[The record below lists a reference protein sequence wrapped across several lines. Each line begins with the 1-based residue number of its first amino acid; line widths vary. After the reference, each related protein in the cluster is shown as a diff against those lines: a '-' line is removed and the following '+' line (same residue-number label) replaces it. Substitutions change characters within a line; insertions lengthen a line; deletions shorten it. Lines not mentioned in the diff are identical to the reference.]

1 MPSVKAFVGLGAN
14 LGRPE
19 AQVRRAIAALGEI
32 PKTRLV
38 SASSLYRSAP
48 VGVGEQPDFIN
59 AVAEIETRLSALALL
74 DELLAIEARFGR
86 RRESP
91 GAPRTLDLDLLLYGD
106 EVVDEPGLVVPHPRM
121 HERAFVLAPLAEIA
135 PDTVVPG
142 KGRVAVL
149 LNTCKD
155 QKVEKIRSDGA
166 PVSAETLLETVRQL
180 AAELHPA
187 RQAPPA
193 SLDGR
198 LEHDYGFDS
207 LGRVELFLR
216 LERRFALSLPQ
227 SVMASAETPRDLLR
241 AIHAANPASRSAPLE
256 RASMLAEE
264 SATPDRAATL
274 VEVLEW
280 HVARHPERPHIVLQD
295 DSGEEQTVTYAALER
310 AARAVAAGLLDRDL
324 QPAGSVAIMLP
335 TGVDYFYSFFGV
347 LLAGGV
353 PVPIYPP
360 ARASQIEDHLRR
372 HAGILSNA
380 LVEML
385 ITVPQAKPIA
395 LLLKPR
401 VSTLRSVVTPADLA
415 RPGPLAPLH
424 RVKPQD
430 IAMLQYTSGSTGSPK
445 GVVLTHANLLTNI
458 RAMGRALRVTPEDV
472 FVSWL
477 PLYHDMGLIGA
488 WMGSLIYGFKYPV
501 MSPLTFL
508 ARPERWLWTI
518 HRHRGTLSGGPN
530 FCYELALRKVE
541 DADIE
546 GLDLSS
552 WRFAFNGAEPV
563 SPDTMAAFC
572 ARFARY
578 GLKPEAMTPC
588 YGLAEATLG
597 VSFTPVG
604 RGPRLDRVEREP
616 FTNGGRANP
625 VSDPGA
631 SALTFVACGRPL
643 PGHQIRVVDDS
654 DWELA
659 EREEGHI
666 QFSGPS
672 ATSGYY
678 RNPEATRE
686 LLHGEWI
693 DTGDFGYIAEGEI
706 YITGR
711 VKDTII
717 RAGRNIYPY
726 ELEEAVGAL
735 EGIRKGCVAVFG
747 ATDARSGTERVVVL
761 AETRVTDAA
770 ERERLRARIDEL
782 AVPLIGMP
790 ADEIV
795 FAPPHSVLKTS
806 SGKIRRA
813 ASRAAYERGA
823 IRGTRAVWWQIV
835 RLAFAA
841 ILPQARRS
849 LRSAV
854 DLAYGA
860 WALALLGVLGPVTW
874 TACALL
880 PRPGWCWRLSRHAFR
895 LYLGLAGMRLTVRG
909 LEHLPADRACV
920 IAANHA
926 SFIDGLVLI
935 CALPR
940 PMSFIAKRELLEHF
954 VSRIYLKRIGT
965 EFVERFDVERGVEDT
980 GRFVEAVRAGRSLIV
995 FPEGTFRRAPGLLPF
1010 KMGAFAVAAQAG
1022 APVVPLTLRGTRSV
1036 LREGQWLFRRGAI
1049 SATSSAPL
1057 EPAGEDWNGAIEL
1070 RNRTR
1075 TEILRLCAEPDLG
1088 EETELP
1094 AKSRDIASDERA

>member
-1 MPSVKAFVGLGAN
+1 MLSVKAFVGLGAN
-14 LGRPE
+14 LGEPE
-19 AQVRRAIAALGEI
+19 AQVRRALTALEAI
-32 PKTRLV
+32 PGTRFLA
-38 SASSLYRSAP
+38 ASSFYRSAP

-59 AVAEIETRLSALALL
+59 AVAAIETRLSARALL

-86 RRESP
+86 RREST

-106 EVVDEPGLVVPHPRM
+106 RVIDEPGLIVPHPRM
-121 HERAFVLAPLAEIA
+121 HERAFVLAPLTEIA
-135 PDTVVPG
+135 PDVIVPR
-142 KGRVAVL
+142 KGPVAML
-149 LNTCKD
+149 LAACKD
-155 QKVEKIRSDGA
+155 QKVEKIRGGGA
-166 PVSAETLLETVRQL
+166 PMSAETLLETLRQL

-187 RQAPPA
+187 RQAPAA

-198 LEHDYGFDS
+198 LDHDYGFDS

-216 LERRFALSLPQ
+216 LERRFGVSLPQ
-227 SVMASAETPRDLLR
+227 SVMANAETPRDLLR
-241 AIHAANPASRSAPLE
+241 AIHSASPASRRVSLE
-256 RASMLAEE
+256 RASALAEE
-264 SATPDRAATL
+264 SATPERAATL
-274 VEVLEW
+274 IEVLEW

-295 DSGEEQTVTYAALER
+295 DSGEEQTVTYAALQS

-324 QPAGSVAIMLP
+324 QPGGAVAIMLP

-360 ARASQIEDHLRR
+360 ARASQIEEHLRR

-380 LVEML
+380 LAEML
-385 ITVPQAKPIA
+385 ITVPEAKPIA

-401 VSTLRSVVTPADLA
+401 VSALKSVVTPAELA
-415 RPGPLAPLH
+415 RPGPQATTH

-430 IAMLQYTSGSTGSPK
+430 IAMLQYTSGSTGNPK
-445 GVVLTHANLLTNI
+445 GVVLTHANLLANI

-488 WMGSLIYGFKYPV
+488 WMGSLVYGFKYPV
-501 MSPLTFL
+501 MSPLSFL
-508 ARPERWLWTI
+508 ARPQRWLWTI

-541 DADIE
+541 DADLE

-563 SPDTMAAFC
+563 SPDTMAAFS

-578 GLKPEAMTPC
+578 GFKAEAMNPC

-597 VSFTPVG
+597 VSFTPPG
-604 RGPRLDRVEREP
+604 RGAKLDRVERDT
-616 FTNGGRANP
+616 FTNSGRANP
-625 VSDPGA
+625 TSDPGA
-631 SALTFVACGRPL
+631 NALTFVACGRPL
-643 PGHQIRVVDDS
+643 PGHQVRVVDAYDR
-654 DWELA
+654 ELA
-659 EREEGHI
+659 EREEGHL

-706 YITGR
+706 HITGR

-717 RAGRNIYPY
+717 RAGRNLYPY

-735 EGIRKGCVAVFG
+735 EGVRKGCVAVFG
-747 ATDARSGTERVVVL
+747 AKDARSGTERVVVL
-761 AETRVTDAA
+761 AETRVTDVA
-770 ERERLRARIDEL
+770 ERDRLRARIDAL
-782 AVPLIGMP
+782 AVTLIGMP

-823 IRGTRAVWWQIV
+823 LRGTRAVWWQIV

-849 LRSAV
+849 LRSAA

-860 WALALLGVLGPVTW
+860 WALALLGAVGSLTW
-874 TACALL
+874 IGCALL
-880 PRPGWCWRLSRHAFR
+880 PRPAWCWRLSSRMCR
-895 LYLGLAGMRLTVRG
+895 IYLTLAGIRLSVRG

-920 IAANHA
+920 IAVNHA
-926 SFIDGLVLI
+926 SFIDGPVVL

-940 PMSFIAKRELLEHF
+940 PMGFIAKRELLEHF

-965 EFVERFDVERGVEDT
+965 KFVERFDAQRGVEDT
-980 GRFVEAVRAGRSLIV
+980 ERFVEAVRAGRSLIV

-1010 KMGAFAVAAQAG
+1010 HMGAFVVAAQTG
-1022 APVVPLTLRGTRSV
+1022 TPVVPLTLRGTRSV

-1049 SATSSAPL
+1049 SATLGAPI
-1057 EPAGEDWNGAIEL
+1057 EPAGTDWDGAIAL

-1075 TEILRLCAEPDLG
+1075 AEILRLCAEPDLG
-1088 EETELP
+1088 EETEP
-1094 AKSRDIASDERA
+1094 APKSAA

>member
-155 QKVEKIRSDGA
+155 QKVEKIRSGGA
-166 PVSAETLLETVRQL
+166 PVSAETLLETLRQL

-187 RQAPPA
+187 RQAPRA

-198 LEHDYGFDS
+198 LEQDYGFDS

-324 QPAGSVAIMLP
+324 QPAGAVAIMLP

-385 ITVPQAKPIA
+385 ITVPHAKPIA
-395 LLLKPR
+395 MLLKPR
-401 VSTLRSVVTPADLA
+401 VRTLKSVVTPADLA

-530 FCYELALRKVE
+530 FLRKVE

-604 RGPRLDRVEREP
+604 RGPRLDRVERDT

-761 AETRVTDAA
+761 AETRVTDPA

-790 ADEIV
+790 ADGARGDPGHPRGLVADREARV
-795 FAPPHSVLKTS
+795 RRDPASGAPQP
-806 SGKIRRA
+806 
-813 ASRAAYERGA
+813 A
-823 IRGTRAVWWQIV
+823 IRGGPRLRRLGSRASRRPWTGDVDGMRSPAAPRLVLAAQSPCV
-835 RLAFAA
+835 PSVLGARRHAAHRARPRTPSRRPRLRDRRKPRELHRRPRPDLRPPPADVLHSQARVARALRLANLSQAHRHR
-841 ILPQARRS
+841 IRREVRRRARRRGHRTLRRS
-849 LRSAV
+849 GARRPFPHRISRGHVPPCAGPAAFQDGGIRRGRPGRSAG
-854 DLAYGA
+854 GA
-860 WALALLGVLGPVTW
+860 AHFARHALCAARGPV
-874 TACALL
+874 AVPARSDQRDLE
-880 PRPGWCWRLSRHAFR
+880 RAAR
-895 LYLGLAGMRLTVRG
+895 AGGRG
-909 LEHLPADRACV
+909 LERRDRAEKP
-920 IAANHA
+920 
-926 SFIDGLVLI
+926 D
-935 CALPR
+935 PR
-940 PMSFIAKRELLEHF
+940 RDPAPVR
-954 VSRIYLKRIGT
+954 
-965 EFVERFDVERGVEDT
+965 
-980 GRFVEAVRAGRSLIV
+980 RAGSWRGNRAPGEIA
-995 FPEGTFRRAPGLLPF
+995 GHRFRRAGV
-1010 KMGAFAVAAQAG
+1010 MG
-1022 APVVPLTLRGTRSV
+1022 
-1036 LREGQWLFRRGAI
+1036 
-1049 SATSSAPL
+1049 
-1057 EPAGEDWNGAIEL
+1057 
-1070 RNRTR
+1070 
-1075 TEILRLCAEPDLG
+1075 LRLLYARRM
-1088 EETELP
+1088 
-1094 AKSRDIASDERA
+1094 SRTVRRQSVVV

>member
-59 AVAEIETRLSALALL
+59 AVAEIETRLSALTLL

-91 GAPRTLDLDLLLYGD
+91 GAPRTLDLDLLLYGNQ
-106 EVVDEPGLVVPHPRM
+106 VIAEPGLIVPHPRM

-166 PVSAETLLETVRQL
+166 PVSAETLLETVRQF

-295 DSGEEQTVTYAALER
+295 DSGEEHTVTYAALER

-324 QPAGSVAIMLP
+324 QPAGAVAIMLP

-360 ARASQIEDHLRR
+360 ARASQIEEHLRR

-430 IAMLQYTSGSTGSPK
+430 IAMLQYTSGSTGNPK

-508 ARPERWLWTI
+508 ARPERWLWAI

-604 RGPRLDRVEREP
+604 RGVKLDRVERET
-616 FTNGGRANP
+616 FTNGGRAVP
-625 VSDPGA
+625 TSDPGA
-631 SALTFVACGRPL
+631 GALTFVACGRPL

-659 EREEGHI
+659 EREV
-666 QFSGPS
+666 
-672 ATSGYY
+672 
-678 RNPEATRE
+678 
-686 LLHGEWI
+686 
-693 DTGDFGYIAEGEI
+693 

-735 EGIRKGCVAVFG
+735 EGVRKGCVAVFG
-747 ATDARSGTERVVVL
+747 AKDARSGTERVVVL
-761 AETRVTDAA
+761 AETRVTDPA
-770 ERERLRARIDEL
+770 ERERLRARIDAL

-790 ADEIV
+790 PDEIV
-795 FAPPHSVLKTS
+795 LAPPHSVLKTS

-813 ASRAAYERGA
+813 ARRAAYERGA

-849 LRSAV
+849 LRSAA

-880 PRPGWCWRLSRHAFR
+880 PRPDWCWRVSRHAFR
-895 LYLGLAGMRLTVRG
+895 LYLALAGIRFSVRG

-920 IAANHA
+920 IAVNHA

-940 PMSFIAKRELLEHF
+940 PMSFIAKRELL
-954 VSRIYLKRIGT
+954 
-965 EFVERFDVERGVEDT
+965 
-980 GRFVEAVRAGRSLIV
+980 
-995 FPEGTFRRAPGLLPF
+995 
-1010 KMGAFAVAAQAG
+1010 
-1022 APVVPLTLRGTRSV
+1022 
-1036 LREGQWLFRRGAI
+1036 
-1049 SATSSAPL
+1049 
-1057 EPAGEDWNGAIEL
+1057 
-1070 RNRTR
+1070 
-1075 TEILRLCAEPDLG
+1075 
-1088 EETELP
+1088 
-1094 AKSRDIASDERA
+1094 